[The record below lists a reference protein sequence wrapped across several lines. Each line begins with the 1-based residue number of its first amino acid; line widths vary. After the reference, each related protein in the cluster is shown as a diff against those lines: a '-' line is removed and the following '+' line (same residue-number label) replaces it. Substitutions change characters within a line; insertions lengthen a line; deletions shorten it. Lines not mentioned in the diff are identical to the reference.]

1 MAERKIGMYG
11 LPTFQRTKSS
21 YNIAQHLGTCFA
33 HSSARMLARLIKLIV
48 PEFFPVENERCDYY
62 YNDLK
67 CNFEKR
73 TIFDCFNDIKGD
85 EENTQQCKTLSLD
98 KTNRH
103 LKENISALLYYY
115 IYNYITSKFGC
126 AGGFSIITNFY
137 FLYDLKK
144 SGVTIESIKFLL
156 KYNSSRYTDHQ
167 KTYFEL
173 KILELFNVLN
183 KFKEYA
189 TSNELILFVYPKNS
203 FNSSDEIL
211 FQNFINLLKFILSNG
226 LYASFEGSFSDNV
239 AHSVLISAIENNYLI
254 IKNTWGIGNKTQF
267 PEIGLK
273 DEKIDLTSLTTA
285 KIKRNKLNFCFF
297 APLAFLKTDPTLLKQ
312 NKPFMFTLDDAIIWI
327 ASKTTPLPNAN
338 EILSNLL
345 SDPNSNINA
354 ADAEGA
360 TPLMLAAING
370 NADLIKILLEFRPRG
385 AQERLNVNVQNNDGD
400 TALILAAAE
409 ESVEVVQRLLEFQP
423 YEPQQ
428 QQLDI
433 NIQNYEGLTALA
445 NAVNLGDLEIV
456 QRLLEFKPRGSQKKI
471 NINLRDN
478 EDDSAIRVAIKKSK
492 VEMVE
497 AILQIYESEI
507 SSEDIAWINAFLF
520 KIIGGHKRASEL
532 FNILLKIPG
541 INVNIKDKNGNTL
554 LTYAIKN
561 ELVEI
566 PKILLKDTKIDL
578 NAKNSEGDTALA
590 LAKKMNQSE
599 IIKLLQNPTTIDS
612 SVGPTI
618 FSTSLDLSSMKE
630 SEPPSIPERLF
641 EICRSGN
648 EAGLAEAG
656 PADLINSIDSQGRT
670 CLMSAVEQNNAKFVS
685 KLLSIKDININAR
698 NNKGQTALIIAIIRE
713 NIELVQAFLRI
724 ANIDISI
731 KDNKGLSAIDHARRT
746 GRKSIISLLSKR
758 VNGDSDDDSDSVTS
772 SAKSSGSGGKRRN
785 KTKKHFLKRKK
796 SNTYCNKCKLKN
808 KQFSKKRKRKQNN
821 TKQKQNLKIKN

>member
-1 MAERKIGMYG
+1 MAERKVGMYG

-21 YNIAQHLGTCFA
+21 YNVEQHLGTCFA
-33 HSSARMLARLIKLIV
+33 HSSARLLARLIKLIV

-62 YNDLK
+62 YNDLN
-67 CNFEKR
+67 CNFDER
-73 TIFDCFNDIKGD
+73 TIFDCFNEIKGD
-85 EENTQQCKTLSLD
+85 EGNTQQCKNLILD
-98 KTNRH
+98 KSNRH

-189 TSNELILFVYPKNS
+189 TSNELILFVYPKYS
-203 FNSSDEIL
+203 FNSYDEIL
-211 FQNFINLLKFILSNG
+211 FQNFINLLKFILSKG
-226 LYASFEGSFSDNV
+226 FYASFEGSFSDNV

-297 APLAFLKTDPTLLKQ
+297 APSVLLKTDPNLLKQ

-345 SDPNSNINA
+345 SDPSSNINVK
-354 ADAEGA
+354 DAEGI

-370 NADLIKILLEFRPRG
+370 NPDLIKILLEFRPQG
-385 AQERLNVNVQNNDGD
+385 SQERINVNIQNNDGD

-409 ESVEVVQRLLEFQP
+409 ENEEVVQRLLEFQP

-471 NINLRDN
+471 NINIRDN

-492 VEMVE
+492 VEMVK
-497 AILQIYESEI
+497 AILRFYGNDI
-507 SSEDIAWINAFLF
+507 SSEDIGWINAFLF
-520 KIIGGHKRASEL
+520 KIIDGRKRGSEL
-532 FNILLKIPG
+532 FDILLKIPG
-541 INVNIKDKNGNTL
+541 IDVNIRDKNGNTL
-554 LTYAIKN
+554 LIYAIKN

-566 PKILLKDTKIDL
+566 PKILLRDTKIYI
-578 NAKNSEGDTALA
+578 NAENNEGDTALT

-599 IIKLLQNPTTIDS
+599 IIKLLQNANAVDS
-612 SVGPTI
+612 RVGPTI

-630 SEPPSIPERLF
+630 KEPPFILERLV

-648 EAGLAEAG
+648 EAGLDKVLAEAG
-656 PADLINSIDSQGRT
+656 PAVVNDSLDSQGRT
-670 CLMSAVEQNNAKFVS
+670 CLMSAVEQNNAKFVG
-685 KLLSIKDININAR
+685 KLLSIKDINVNAR
-698 NNKGQTALIIAIIRE
+698 NNKGQTALIIATIRE
-713 NIELVQAFLRI
+713 NTELVKAFLRI
-724 ANIDISI
+724 SSIDISI
-731 KDNKGLSAIDHARRT
+731 KDEKGLSAIDHARKT
-746 GRKSIISLLSKR
+746 GHKSIISLLSDD
-758 VNGDSDDDSDSVTS
+758 DSDDDSDSVAS
-772 SAKSSGSGGKRRN
+772 SAKSSGGGGKHQK

-796 SNTYCNKCKLKN
+796 AKTCRSKRKVKN
-808 KQFSKKRKRKQNN
+808 KQFSRKRKPKQNK
-821 TKQKQNLKIKN
+821 TKQNKNKI